1 MAVASQPVSV
11 PIESSTTGNDTPR
24 PRVVLLTSA
33 GLFGAEII
41 NALASEP
48 GLDFVGIGF
57 TNRVLK
63 NKGMVSSVRTLI
75 KRCGWRYVSYGV
87 LTSTYAWSVLRL
99 SGRPFGMK
107 GRALRFLKDVNS
119 ADSIEWLK
127 SLQPDYVA
135 SFYFNQWI
143 GKGVRE
149 VPAKACINLHPSLLP
164 NLRGP
169 DPFFRALQRDLPTTG
184 ITLHMVDDGFDTGS
198 ILCQEERPIAPGS
211 SALTFS
217 LTQVR
222 DGAQLLAHWIAG
234 KKENSR
240 VEQAGEGD
248 YTTFPAPAE
257 VAQFVQS
264 GRTLLRFRELRR
276 ALKEVR

>member
-1 MAVASQPVSV
+1 KAV
-11 PIESSTTGNDTPR
+11 
-24 PRVVLLTSA
+24 
-33 GLFGAEII
+33 
-41 NALASEP
+41 
-48 GLDFVGIGF
+48 
-57 TNRVLK
+57 
-63 NKGMVSSVRTLI
+63 
-75 KRCGWRYVSYGV
+75 
-87 LTSTYAWSVLRL
+87 
-99 SGRPFGMK
+99 
-107 GRALRFLKDVNS
+107 RFLSDVNS
-119 ADSIEWLK
+119 ADSIDWMK

-240 VEQAGEGD
+240 VEQTGEGD
-248 YTTFPAPAE
+248 YTTF
-257 VAQFVQS
+257 
-264 GRTLLRFRELRR
+264 
-276 ALKEVR
+276 